1 MTRESILIVDDNP
14 ANLKLARVVLA
25 GAGYEVHTAA
35 DGEEALGML
44 ESLTPALV
52 LMDLQLPGIDGL
64 ELARRLRADP
74 ARHTIPIVALTAYA
88 MLGDEAQAV
97 AAGCDGYITKPIDT
111 RLLPQ
116 TVASYITAARPR
128 DGLRT

>member
-1 MTRESILIVDDNP
+1 MTRDAVLIVDDNP
-14 ANLKLARVVLA
+14 ANLKLASVVLTQ
-25 GAGYEVHTAA
+25 AGYEVLTAA
-35 DGEEALGML
+35 DGEEALGL
-44 ESLTPALV
+44 LDSVTPALV

-64 ELARRLRADP
+64 ELTRRLKADP
-74 ARHTIPIVALTAYA
+74 ARRAMPVVALTAYA

-128 DGLRT
+128 DGLSK